1 MKKLSVL
8 VVFAALLIAC
18 SHVKGT
24 FRNVDGKAYDLEK
37 MEQVQTGMTVDEVTS
52 LVGTPLVIT
61 EDSEKVLHR
70 YYMVRE
76 KIDKDKAMGVF
87 AVEKKTTETYE
98 VILTYE
104 NGILVHKQLTRSVD
118 KPKEKNEEGAQ

>member
-8 VVFAALLIAC
+8 TIFAILLFAC
-18 SHVKGT
+18 SHVKGS

-37 MEQVQTGMTVDEVTS
+37 MEQVQTGMTMDEVTS
-52 LVGTPLVIT
+52 LVGTPLVTT
-61 EDSEKVLHR
+61 EDSEKVIHR

-87 AVEKKTTETYE
+87 AVEKKTTESYE

-104 NGILVHKQLTRSVD
+104 DGIVVHKRLTRSVD
-118 KPKEKNEEGAQ
+118 KPEEKNEEKVP